1 MSGVT
6 ATGTTIA
13 DAYVISRQITVF
25 SSVPSGTGCVL
36 PSSYAPGSQVTLC
49 NRDATNALTIYP
61 PKGDRIEVGGV
72 DVPTTLAAGSNLT
85 MVSFDAPL
93 AGHPRTWWETTFF
106 NLGPYLPISGGT
118 MVGELIINNPSG
130 TSLDARHDVLIGG
143 TLGVTGA
150 TTLSTVTVSGAAT
163 LSGNA
168 TVGGTLGVT
177 GAATLSGG
185 GTFTGTFA
193 GNPTLSGN
201 VAVGGTLG
209 VTGAQSGS
217 TIDLTGAFNT
227 TTTAGYKQSGSTVL
241 TMRGTTQQ
249 STLVGLGA
257 GSLLPSNDTETTAIG
272 WNALAACTG
281 ATLENTAVGWG
292 SLRTLT
298 TGFFN
303 TAVGVNTGGLIV
315 TDTDNALFGTDVM
328 RDSTGGHNVA
338 VGNGAL
344 RDGVHNQNVAIGH
357 LAMTANGAVT
367 ANTANNVAV
376 GYQTMSG
383 ASITTASNNVMV
395 GYTAGQVMTTGT
407 NNTGVGSG
415 ALNRLTSG
423 VFNATV
429 GRNSLVA
436 VTTGFNNAALGFNAG
451 ASITTGASNL
461 VLGPAVAS
469 TTLATGTGNILIG
482 VTAAIDTPAAGT
494 SNTFALGNHATNLMR
509 ATAIN
514 TAAPAFFLDWLP
526 GSTTFANDAAAA
538 AGGVAVGQVYRNGS
552 AIMCRIT

>member
-1 MSGVT
+1 MEQSGCPITRQHGGFQRTAPVEPDRDGPRQNLRSLRDDTWVARDQRGVPRSASDYPWIVRRCVIPYIDGLPIATLVASTDLVAIDQGGITGSPGT
-6 ATGTTIA
+6 ATT
-13 DAYVISRQITVF
+13 RQATLSQIL
-25 SSVPSGTGCVL
+25 GTGPGAGFL
-36 PSSYAPGSQVTLC
+36 P
-49 NRDATNALTIYP
+49 
-61 PKGDRIEVGGV
+61 
-72 DVPTTLAAGSNLT
+72 
-85 MVSFDAPL
+85 
-93 AGHPRTWWETTFF
+93 
-106 NLGPYLPISGGT
+106 
-118 MVGELIINNPSG
+118 
-130 TSLDARHDVLIGG
+130 LIGG
-143 TLGVTGA
+143 TLTGTLSANGAGTGLAVANNTTIGGTLAVTG
-150 TTLSTVTVSGAAT
+150 TSQLTGAVT

-177 GAATLSGG
+177 GAQ
-185 GTFTGTFA
+185 TGT
-193 GNPTLSGN
+193 
-201 VAVGGTLG
+201 
-209 VTGAQSGS
+209 

-241 TMRGTTQQ
+241 TTRGTTQQ

-257 GSLLPSNDTETTAIG
+257 GSLLPSNDTETTAVG

-383 ASITTASNNVMV
+383 AGITTASNNVMV

-415 ALNRLTSG
+415 ALNRLTTG

-469 TTLATGTGNILIG
+469 TTLTTGTGNILIG
-482 VTAAIDTPAAGT
+482 VTAAIDTPTAGT

-538 AGGVAVGQVYRNGS
+538 VGGVAVGQVYRNGS
-552 AIMCRIT
+552 VVQVRIT